1 MKIGF
6 VKDAFSGMP
15 HVMASKNGDK
25 IEVKSITEYGK
36 SIVADFDFDVKD
48 ISNTIPVGFIFTG
61 FVSQSNKTDDLKI
74 EKIVNK
80 KDLKLSESFK
90 SYSSKKKPNPTSV
103 AINKFSVAMDKINA
117 IEFKATAFKN
127 STKKSE
133 FLRRINSKK
142 VLFDERIRAIAK
154 NPKFVFSEVEKDLI
168 QSEFTN
174 GFIRKAANKTTSS
187 KPKNRRMSR
196 RAEALESLSSESEMN
211 PKSRIALR
219 MQKARRDVKRGR

>member
-15 HVMASKNGDK
+15 HVMASKNGEK

-36 SIVADFDFDVKD
+36 SIVADFNFDVKN

-61 FVSQSNKTDDLKI
+61 FVSQPHETDDLRI
-74 EKIVNK
+74 EKIVAK
-80 KDLKLSESFK
+80 KDLRLSGSFK
-90 SYSSKKKPNPTSV
+90 NDSSNKKPNATSV
-103 AINKFSVAMDKINA
+103 AISKFSVAIDKINA
-117 IEFKATAFKN
+117 VEFKATAFKN

-142 VLFDERIRAIAK
+142 VLFDERLRTIVK
-154 NPKFVFSEVEKDLI
+154 NPRFAFSEVEKDLI
-168 QSEFTN
+168 HSQFTD
-174 GFIRKAANKTTSS
+174 GFIRKAADKDMSK

-196 RAEALESLSSESEMN
+196 RAEALENLSSESEMN

-219 MQKARRDVKRGR
+219 MQKARKDVKRGR